1 MTQTKKHSLL
11 EAITNTAVGFVISLG
26 STFIIFPLVGVPSS
40 AGKNL
45 LITLFFTVIS
55 ILRGYILRR
64 FFNRQ
69 SQKVTQPKHPGLCC
83 YKNCNEP
90 IYNLGHCFHHW
101 CLANQD
107 C

>member
-11 EAITNTAVGFVISLG
+11 EAVTNTAVGFVISLG

-69 SQKVTQPKHPGLCC
+69 SQKMQPKDPNLCC
-83 YKNCNEP
+83 KKRCHNPAYEF
-90 IYNLGHCFHHW
+90 GMCFTHYMEGEVM
-101 CLANQD
+101 
-107 C
+107 